1 MLMALGRT
9 GFRHETNSHAKG
21 PVCAEIRNIAGESAS
36 FLRASKNG
44 DVNIH
49 VRMNS
54 TVVRF

>member
-1 MLMALGRT
+1 MALERT

-21 PVCAEIRNIAGESAS
+21 PAWAEIRNIAGESAS